1 VCVQGE
7 ERYVELGD
15 TVDLGLPGDDTGLK
29 DAMRVIS
36 SVLVLS
42 CGGARQKMDKG
53 RGGKRREVC
62 TCSFRKRSDSAKER
76 VLSASSR
83 LFATMTAS
91 FFMSLL

>member
-1 VCVQGE
+1 MQGE
-7 ERYVELGD
+7 GRDIELGD

-53 RGGKRREVC
+53 RGGTDVRSAPAALESARTRR
-62 TCSFRKRSDSAKER
+62 RSGRCRQAR
-76 VLSASSR
+76 GFLQQ
-83 LFATMTAS
+83 
-91 FFMSLL
+91 